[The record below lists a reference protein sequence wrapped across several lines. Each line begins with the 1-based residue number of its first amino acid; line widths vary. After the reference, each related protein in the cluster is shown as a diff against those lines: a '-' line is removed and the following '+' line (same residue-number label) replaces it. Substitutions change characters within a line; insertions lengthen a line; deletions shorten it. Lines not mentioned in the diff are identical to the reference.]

1 MATARRHVVYAERR
15 TQWLTGPVALKQGAH
30 NVNEA
35 RRHPVRA
42 SPTPPSLRDFV
53 ADSLAAKARSR
64 LANVVQEGQLH
75 QARNIDRSQRP
86 LRQRAQPG
94 LPGRQFEQRGDD
106 GSHVDAVRD
115 QSEARNL
122 AQRDGLQLGRR

>member
-64 LANVVQEGQLH
+64 LANVV
-75 QARNIDRSQRP
+75 
-86 LRQRAQPG
+86 
-94 LPGRQFEQRGDD
+94 
-106 GSHVDAVRD
+106 
-115 QSEARNL
+115 
-122 AQRDGLQLGRR
+122 